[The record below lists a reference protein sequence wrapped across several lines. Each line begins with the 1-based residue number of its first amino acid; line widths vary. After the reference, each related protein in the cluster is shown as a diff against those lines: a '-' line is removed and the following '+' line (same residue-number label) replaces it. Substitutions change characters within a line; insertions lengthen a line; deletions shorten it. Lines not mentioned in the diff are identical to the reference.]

1 MEYVVI
7 IILGLV
13 FIALLSI
20 IISNLYHYIKKKRN
34 DSFSYKM
41 SLVENGM
48 KKDEVIKILG
58 EDYKTIDMNTISYDN
73 KKYDVTLKFLNNKL
87 KSLKSR
93 KKW

>member
-20 IISNLYHYIKKKRN
+20 IISNLYHFLKKKRN
-34 DSFSYKM
+34 GSFSYKM

-93 KKW
+93 KK